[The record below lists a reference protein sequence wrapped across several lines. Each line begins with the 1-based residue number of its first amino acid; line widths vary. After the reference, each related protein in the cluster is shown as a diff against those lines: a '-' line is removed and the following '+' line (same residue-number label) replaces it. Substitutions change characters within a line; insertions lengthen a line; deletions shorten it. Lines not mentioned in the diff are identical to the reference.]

1 MILKTIKIYLL
12 FKKQAS
18 AVVLFSML
26 GIFSF
31 AQNKIIPA
39 AADTFPVTQ
48 NLGEVV
54 VTASRVS
61 ERLLSAP
68 VSTSKLTGEQIA
80 QTASP
85 SFFEAIGNMKG
96 VHMIT
101 PSLGFKII
109 NTRGFSNTTNVRFV
123 QMIDN
128 IDNQSPH
135 IGAPIGNSLCP
146 GDIDIDNVE
155 IIQGVATALY
165 GMNATNGLVNF
176 KTKDPFTTQG
186 FTIRQQIGVN
196 HISDPDGE
204 TPHLFNE
211 TNARWAKA
219 FSSKLAFK
227 INAGLT
233 QGYDWI
239 ANNKYDLSSSLNA
252 GVGFNG
258 GPSNPAYDPIN
269 GYGNESSDQKNISLK
284 DGKTY
289 TVARTGYWEKD
300 VTDYHLKNWK
310 GDASVYYRPT
320 VNSEISYTYRT
331 AFLNT
336 IYQRSNRFRLENYLL
351 QQNIFQFKNPY
362 LQLRAY
368 VNSENTGDSYNLRS
382 MAENI
387 DAFGSGTTNNTTQWF
402 NNYTT
407 AFNNAYTAGSN
418 AAAAHAL
425 ARAAADAQAKR
436 LQPGTA
442 AFNNALQK
450 LQEINNW
457 DSGAAL
463 HVKANLIHTEGN
475 IDIGKL
481 LHSKYNI
488 QIGGDYRDY
497 IIVPDGNYFVN
508 PANAGGNINY
518 TSSGFFIHAS
528 QNFFH
533 EKLMLSAALRMVN
546 NKYFD
551 TKYNPRL
558 TAVYA
563 LSKAHFIRFS
573 YQNGY
578 RFPSIFEGY
587 SNINSGGVKRI
598 GGLRVMSESKHVF
611 ENSWFKS
618 SITAFQNAVKADLN
632 NGMAQ
637 TAAIQK
643 EAGLLKK
650 NTYTYL
656 KPEQMHSF
664 EIGYRGTFFH
674 NSLFIDFDCYYNFY
688 SNFIAQVETSV
699 PHLGSGSSADANWPA
714 DSLYNKANQDRYR
727 LWTNSKTVVNN
738 YGAELELKYT
748 MNKHYL
754 ITGNVSYQTLK
765 RTDQNDGLED
775 GFNTP
780 TWISNLSLSGVNV
793 YKNLSFNINCKYL
806 SSYIYQ
812 SFLTNMSLPSP
823 AVFNVDAQI
832 KYMFVKPFIEIKIGA
847 TNILNQYYR
856 SILDGPQIGG
866 YYYTTLTYTLP
877 SSSHK

>member
-1 MILKTIKIYLL
+1 MKATKIHSS
-12 FKKQAS
+12 FNKHIGTA
-18 AVVLFSML
+18 VLFSVL
-26 GIFSF
+26 STFLF
-31 AQNKIIPA
+31 AQTKRIITNT
-39 AADTFPVTQ
+39 DTFPVIQ

-61 ERLLSAP
+61 EKIQAAP
-68 VSTSKLTGEQIA
+68 VSISKLTKEQIA

-85 SFFEAIGNMKG
+85 SFFEAVGNMKG

-128 IDNQSPH
+128 VDNQSPH
-135 IGAPIGNSLCP
+135 IGAPVANSLCP

-176 KTKDPFTTQG
+176 KTKDPFKTQG
-186 FTIRQQIGVN
+186 FTIRQQTGVN
-196 HISDPDGE
+196 HINDPDGIS
-204 TPHLFNE
+204 PQLFNE
-211 TNARWAKA
+211 TNLRWAKA

-239 ANNKYDLSSSLNA
+239 ANNKYDLSSSLNTGA
-252 GVGFNG
+252 GISG

-320 VNSEISYTYRT
+320 PNSEISYTYR
-331 AFLNT
+331 AAYLNS

-351 QQNIFQFKNPY
+351 QQSILQFKNPY
-362 LQLRAY
+362 IQFRAY

-387 DAFGSGTTNNTTQWF
+387 DAFGSGTTNNTAQWF
-402 NNYTT
+402 NNYTS
-407 AFNNAYTAGSN
+407 AFNKAYSGGSDVMT
-418 AAAAHAL
+418 AHAQ
-425 ARAAADAQAKR
+425 ARSTADVQANR
-436 LQPGTA
+436 LVPGTD
-442 AFNNALQK
+442 AFNKALQK

-463 HVKANLIHTEGN
+463 HVKASLVHTEGS

-488 QIGGDYRDY
+488 QIGGDFRDY
-497 IIVPDGNYFVN
+497 IITPDGNYFVN
-508 PANAGGNINY
+508 PASAGQNINY
-518 TSSGFFIHAS
+518 TSSGFFVRAS

-546 NKYFD
+546 TKYFD

-558 TAVYA
+558 TAVYSI
-563 LSKAHFIRFS
+563 SKLHFVRFS

-587 SNINSGGVKRI
+587 SNINSGGVKRV
-598 GGLRVMSESKHVF
+598 GGLKVMSESKHIF
-611 ENSWFKS
+611 ENSWLKS

-632 NGMAQ
+632 NGMNQ
-637 TAAIQK
+637 NAAIQK

-650 NTYTYL
+650 STYTYL
-656 KPEQMHSF
+656 RPEQMHSF
-664 EIGYRGTFFH
+664 ETGYRGT
-674 NSLFIDFDCYYNFY
+674 LFNNKLFVDFDCYYNFY

-699 PHLGSGSSADANWPA
+699 PHSLSGNTNDSNWPA
-714 DSLYNKANQDRYR
+714 DSLYNKTNQDRYR
-727 LWTNSKTVVNN
+727 LWTNSKTVVHN

-748 MNKHYL
+748 INKNYL
-754 ITGNVSYQTLK
+754 ISGNASYQTLQK
-765 RTDQNDGLED
+765 TDQNDGLED

-780 TWISNLSLSGVNV
+780 KWIANLSLSGLNV
-793 YKNLSFNINCKYL
+793 FKNFSFNVNCKYL
-806 SSYIYQ
+806 SSYTYQ
-812 SFLTNMSLPSP
+812 SFLTNMSLQSPS
-823 AVFNVDAQI
+823 VFTVDAQVR
-832 KYMFVKPFIEIKIGA
+832 YTFNNPNIEIKIGG
-847 TNILNQYYR
+847 TNLLNKYYR

>member
-1 MILKTIKIYLL
+1 MRIDLFYRTIIKL
-12 FKKQAS
+12 FLS
-18 AVVLFSML
+18 AFFCGCFIISA
-26 GIFSF
+26 F
-31 AQNKIIPA
+31 AQKKIIMINT
-39 AADTFPVTQ
+39 DTFPVLKD
-48 NLGEVV
+48 LGEVV

-61 ERLLSAP
+61 EKLLAAP
-68 VSTSKLTGEQIA
+68 VSISKLTQEQIA
-80 QTASP
+80 QTASA
-85 SFFEAIGNMKG
+85 SFFEGIGNMKG

-128 IDNQSPH
+128 VDNQSPH

-186 FTIRQQIGVN
+186 LTIRQQIGVN
-196 HISDPDGE
+196 HISDPGGE
-204 TPHLFNE
+204 SPHIFNE
-211 TNARWAKA
+211 TNIRWAKA

-227 INAGLT
+227 LNAGLT

-239 ANNKYDLSSSLNA
+239 ANNTYDLSSSLNT
-252 GVGFNG
+252 GVGIGG
-258 GPSNPAYDPIN
+258 GPANPAFDPIN

-289 TVARTGYWEKD
+289 TVARTGYWEKE

-310 GDASVYYRPT
+310 GDASIYYRPT
-320 VNSEISYTYRT
+320 ANSEISYTYRA
-331 AFLNT
+331 AFLNS

-351 QQNIFQFKNPY
+351 QQNILQFKNPY
-362 LQLRAY
+362 LQFRAY

-387 DAFGSGTTNNTTQWF
+387 DAFSSGTTNNTTQWF

-407 AFNNAYTAGSN
+407 AFNTAYLGGNTAI
-418 AAAAHAL
+418 AAHAL
-425 ARAAADAQAKR
+425 ARTTADAQANR
-436 LQPGTA
+436 LQPGTD
-442 AFNNALQK
+442 AFNKELSK

-463 HVKANLIHTEGN
+463 HVKANLMHTEGS
-475 IDIGKL
+475 IDLGKL
-481 LHSKYNI
+481 LHSTYNI
-488 QIGGDYRDY
+488 QVGGDFRDY
-497 IIVPDGNYFVN
+497 MIIPDGNYFVN
-508 PANAGGNINY
+508 PTTAGANINY
-518 TSSGFFIHAS
+518 TSGGVFVRAS
-528 QNFFH
+528 QNYFH
-533 EKLMLSAALRMVN
+533 EKLMLSAALRMVST
-546 NKYFD
+546 KYFD
-551 TKYNPRL
+551 AKYNPRL
-558 TAVYA
+558 TAVFA
-563 LSKAHFIRFS
+563 VSKFNFIRLS

-587 SNINSGGVKRI
+587 SNINSGGVKRV
-598 GGLRVMSESKHVF
+598 GGLKVMSESKHIF
-611 ENSWFKS
+611 ENSWLKS

-632 NGMAQ
+632 AGLTQ
-637 TAAIQK
+637 AAAVQK
-643 EAGLLKK
+643 DAGLLKK
-650 NTYTYL
+650 STYTYL
-656 KPEQMHSF
+656 QPEQMHSF
-664 EIGYRGTFFH
+664 ELGYRGTLFN
-674 NSLFIDFDCYYNFY
+674 NSLFIDIDGYYNFY
-688 SNFIAQVETSV
+688 KNFIAQVETSV
-699 PHLGSGSSADANWPA
+699 PHAGPGSAGDASWPA

-727 LWTNSKTVVNN
+727 LWTNSKTQVNN

-748 MNKHYL
+748 LNKHYQL
-754 ITGNVSYQTLK
+754 AGNVSYQTLK

-780 TWISNLSLSGVNV
+780 TWISNLSISGLNV
-793 YKNLSFNINCKYL
+793 YKSLSFNINGKYL
-806 SSYIYQ
+806 STYTYQ
-812 SFLTNMSLPSP
+812 SFITGLALTSP
-823 AVFNVDAQI
+823 AVFNLDAQI
-832 KYMFVKPFIEIKIGA
+832 KYTFQKPLIEIKIGA

-877 SSSHK
+877 STTHK